1 MPNDTPDFAKLWN
14 EAMIE
19 PIENYKEMRRQITK
33 ETTSPLEGEPLTP
46 AERAE
51 FNARILDDDVTIG
64 GMFEEMSGRFQ
75 VPAGK
80 VPRRL
85 WEAIK
90 AAAREEPE
98 A

>member
-1 MPNDTPDFAKLWN
+1 MPNDTSDFAGLWN
-14 EAMIE
+14 EAMVE

-33 ETTSPLEGEPLTP
+33 ETRTPLEGEPRTP

-64 GMFEEMSGRFQ
+64 GMFEELAARFQ
-75 VPAGK
+75 IGPGL

-85 WEAIK
+85 WQDIK
-90 AAAREEPE
+90 AAAREERE
-98 A
+98 